1 MKKLNI
7 VILVAF
13 GMLSCERPGDELP
26 GRWDDRKGQIFE
38 FNADGTA
45 LWIFYDDVG
54 SDTFIISYSTD
65 FTTDAKQLDLTGF
78 KTGPLTG
85 RTLYGII
92 EFRDNSSFRVDF
104 EPSPSARPEKFDPE
118 QTKTY
123 YKIK

>member
-1 MKKLNI
+1 MRKLSI

-38 FNADGTA
+38 FNAD
-45 LWIFYDDVG
+45 Y
-54 SDTFIISYSTD
+54 
-65 FTTDAKQLDLTGF
+65 
-78 KTGPLTG
+78 
-85 RTLYGII
+85 
-92 EFRDNSSFRVDF
+92 